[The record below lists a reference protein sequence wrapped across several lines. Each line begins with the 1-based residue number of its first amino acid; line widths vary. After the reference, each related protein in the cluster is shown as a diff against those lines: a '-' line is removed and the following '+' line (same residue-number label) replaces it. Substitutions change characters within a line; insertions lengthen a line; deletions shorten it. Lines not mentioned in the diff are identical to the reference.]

1 MMVLAASLEPSRI
14 GDVFM
19 SFLGIVFEGAPYI
32 VVGTLISGFI
42 DAFLPA
48 KFIDRALPRNKVIA
62 TLLAGFLGL
71 IFPVCECAIVPVIR
85 RLVQKGLP
93 ISCAITYMLAAPIMN
108 PIVAASTVT
117 AFMNDP
123 LTRDSMKLLSWSD
136 LLHPVLLVHDLCA
149 AVPMVVARLSL
160 GYIVAVLAGLVVIFM
175 KPRQLLRDSVVDE
188 MDAAAAAP
196 PERPAGFDTKLVRA
210 MRGTMRD
217 FLDTGMY
224 FAMGVGITAIFSTQI
239 NQAVLG
245 QVAGNGWIAIPAI
258 MLLALILSLCSTS
271 DAFIAANL
279 PSFSFAAKLAFLVYG
294 PMMDMKLLFMYSA
307 VFKRRIVL
315 VMLFGLMFVVG
326 LLSGPWATFIQN
338 LATTVKP

>member
-1 MMVLAASLEPSRI
+1 MMVLAASLEPSRL

-32 VVGTLISGFI
+32 VAGTLISGFI

-48 KFIDRALPRNKVIA
+48 KFIDRALPRNKVLA
-62 TLLAGFLGL
+62 TLIAGLLGL
-71 IFPVCECAIVPVIR
+71 VLPVCECAIVPVIR

-108 PIVAASTVT
+108 PIVALSTIT
-117 AFMNDP
+117 AFSNAAAKRGVP
-123 LTRDSMKLLSWSD
+123 PLLSWAD
-136 LLHPVLLVHDLCA
+136 LAHPGQLVQHLCA
-149 AVPMVVARLSL
+149 DMPMTVARLSL
-160 GYIVAVLAGLVVIFM
+160 GYVVAVLAGLIVIFM
-175 KPRQLLRDSVVDE
+175 KPGQILRDEVINE
-188 MDAAAAAP
+188 MDVSEAPAA
-196 PERPAGFDTKLVRA
+196 RAGIDTKLVRA
-210 MRGTMRD
+210 MRTAMKD

-224 FAMGVGITAIFSTQI
+224 FAMGVGITAVFNTQI

-245 QVAGNGWIAIPAI
+245 QVAGNGWIAIPAL

-279 PSFSFAAKLAFLVYG
+279 PSFGFPAKLAFLVFG

-315 VMLFGLMFVVG
+315 VMLFGLMAVIG
-326 LLSGPWATFIQN
+326 LLSGPWAALIQH
-338 LATTVKP
+338 LATATPP

>member
-1 MMVLAASLEPSRI
+1 MMVLAASIEPSRL

-32 VVGTLISGFI
+32 VAGTLISGFI

-48 KFIDRALPRNKVIA
+48 KFIDRALPRNKVLA
-62 TLLAGFLGL
+62 TLIAGLLGL
-71 IFPVCECAIVPVIR
+71 VLPVCECAIVPVIR

-108 PIVAASTVT
+108 PIVALSTIT
-117 AFMNDP
+117 AFSNAAEKRGVP
-123 LTRDSMKLLSWSD
+123 PLLSWAD
-136 LLHPVLLVHDLCA
+136 LAHPGQLVQHLCA
-149 AVPMVVARLSL
+149 DMPMTVARLSL
-160 GYIVAVLAGLVVIFM
+160 GYVVAVLAGLIVIFM
-175 KPRQLLRDSVVDE
+175 KPGQILRDEVINE
-188 MDAAAAAP
+188 MDVSEGPAA
-196 PERPAGFDTKLVRA
+196 RAGIDAKLVRA
-210 MRGTMRD
+210 MRTAMKD

-224 FAMGVGITAIFSTQI
+224 FAMGVGITAVFNTQI

-245 QVAGNGWIAIPAI
+245 QVAGNGWVAIPAL

-279 PSFSFAAKLAFLVYG
+279 PSFGFPAKLAFLVFG

-315 VMLFGLMFVVG
+315 VMLFGLMAVIG
-326 LLSGPWATFIQN
+326 LLSGPWAALIQH
-338 LATTVKP
+338 LATATPP